1 MQGAVLIRHE
11 SKNVAFCRFY
21 CYNSYMHHPN
31 KRILLIF
38 ILIFISVSFVFAQRV
53 PSVGV
58 VTFEASGSGASPT
71 DAFNLT
77 AKIISEFNSWGTLN
91 VIQGTAGAEYIIKG
105 SLSRLGNDFTLTATT
120 ADASGRVLNE
130 YSEKAQNVNNISIPS
145 FCAKAVERVP
155 LPNYLLGTW
164 QSTLNMP
171 DGPVVCI
178 IEFKSDRKTVIV
190 ERYDTWEHK
199 QQNALRYEG
208 FGTGTYSYRG
218 YANRV
223 INAGGRQARIDAVVG
238 INLTLEETL
247 PAQTSV
253 NLSNLN
259 LEFNAEKTSFVI
271 VSNMMPCGR
280 NFDGPSV
287 YHSEVLG
294 FSQFVKIR

>member
-1 MQGAVLIRHE
+1 MYTYFV
-11 SKNVAFCRFY
+11 RFY
-21 CYNSYMHHPN
+21 LV
-31 KRILLIF
+31 ILLLF
-38 ILIFISVSFVFAQRV
+38 FSLNTVYAQRM

-58 VTFEASGSGASPT
+58 EAVGVGSTGVSAV
-71 DAFNLT
+71 DAAGLT
-77 AKIISEFNSWGTLN
+77 GRIVDELNSWGTLN
-91 VIQGTAGAEYIIKG
+91 VIQGTSSAEFIIKG
-105 SLSRLGNDFTLTATT
+105 SLSRIGNLVTLSAVTT
-120 ADASGRVLNE
+120 DASGRVLNE
-130 YSEKAQNVNNISIPS
+130 YTEQANNASGISVSS

-178 IEFKSDRKTVIV
+178 IEFKSDRRSVVV

-199 QQNALRYEG
+199 QRNALRYEG

-218 YANRV
+218 FANRV
-223 INAGGRQARIDAVVG
+223 INTGGRQIRVDAVIG

-253 NLSNLN
+253 NMSNLN
-259 LEFNAEKTSFVI
+259 LEFNADKTSFTI
-271 VSNMMPCGR
+271 VNNMLLCGR
-280 NFDGPSV
+280 NYDGPSV

>member
-1 MQGAVLIRHE
+1 MYHL
-11 SKNVAFCRFY
+11 
-21 CYNSYMHHPN
+21 N
-31 KRILLIF
+31 KRILVIFLLIF
-38 ILIFISVSFVFAQRV
+38 ITINLVYAQRM
-53 PSVGV
+53 PSVGI
-58 VTFEASGSGASPT
+58 VTFESGSSGASPS
-71 DAFNLT
+71 DAASLT
-77 AKIISEFNSWGTLN
+77 NKAVSEFSSWGTLN
-91 VIQGTAGAEYIIKG
+91 IIQGTAGAEFVIKG
-105 SLSRLGNDFTLTATT
+105 KLSRLGNEFTLTATT
-120 ADASGRVLNE
+120 SDASGRVLNE
-130 YSEKAQNVNNISIPS
+130 YSEKASNVNNISIPS

-178 IEFKSDRKTVIV
+178 IEFKSDRRTAVV

-208 FGTGTYSYRG
+208 YGTGTYSYRG

-223 INAGGRQARIDAVVG
+223 ITAGGRQARIDAVVS
-238 INLTLEETL
+238 INLVLEETL

-259 LEFNAEKTSFVI
+259 LEFNADKTSFVI

>member
-1 MQGAVLIRHE
+1 MYGCIKRYFLVL
-11 SKNVAFCRFY
+11 
-21 CYNSYMHHPN
+21 
-31 KRILLIF
+31 LLLF
-38 ILIFISVSFVFAQRV
+38 VLLSFAFAQKM

-58 VTFEASGSGASPT
+58 VAFEVTGTGISSA
-71 DAFNLT
+71 DAAGLT
-77 AKIISEFNSWGTLN
+77 GKAVTEFQSWGTLN

-105 SLSRLGNDFTLTATT
+105 SISRTGNNITLTAATS
-120 ADASGRVLNE
+120 DSSGRVLNE
-130 YSEKAQNVNNISIPS
+130 YSEQSQSVNNISIPS

-171 DGPVVCI
+171 DGPVICI
-178 IEFKSDRKTVIV
+178 IEFKSDRRTVIV
-190 ERYDTWEHK
+190 ERYDTWEHR

-208 FGTGTYSYRG
+208 FGSGTYSYRG

-223 INAGGRQARIDAVVG
+223 ISVSGRQARIDAVVA

-247 PAQTSV
+247 PAQTAVS
-253 NLSNLN
+253 LSNLN
-259 LEFNAEKTSFVI
+259 LEFNADRTSFVI

-287 YHSEVLG
+287 YPSADLG
-294 FSQFVKIR
+294 FFQFVKIR

>member
-1 MQGAVLIRHE
+1 MYHL
-11 SKNVAFCRFY
+11 
-21 CYNSYMHHPN
+21 N
-31 KRILLIF
+31 KKILLVF
-38 ILIFISVSFVFAQRV
+38 LFLFASLSVVFAQRI

-58 VTFEASGSGASPT
+58 AAFEASGVSPADASSLY
-71 DAFNLT
+71 NKVT
-77 AKIISEFNSWGTLN
+77 AELNSWGTLN
-91 VIQGTAGAEYIIKG
+91 VIQGTDGAEFVIKG
-105 SLSRLGNDFTLTATT
+105 SLSRLGNVLTLSATT
-120 ADASGRVLNE
+120 SDASGRVLNE
-130 YSEKAQNVNNISIPS
+130 YNEQSQNVNNISIPS

-178 IEFKSDRKTVIV
+178 IEFKSDRRTAIV

-199 QQNALRYEG
+199 QRNALRYEG

-223 INAGGRQARIDAVVG
+223 INTGGRQARIDAVVS

-259 LEFNAEKTSFVI
+259 LEFNADRTSFTI
-271 VSNMMPCGR
+271 VNNMMPCGR

-294 FSQFVKIR
+294 FSQFVKIK

>member
-1 MQGAVLIRHE
+1 MYHNLIR
-11 SKNVAFCRFY
+11 NFLVF
-21 CYNSYMHHPN
+21 
-31 KRILLIF
+31 LLLF
-38 ILIFISVSFVFAQRV
+38 ASLSFVFAQRM
-53 PSVGV
+53 PSVGIV
-58 VTFEASGSGASPT
+58 NFEVSGSGSSPT

-77 AKIISEFNSWGTLN
+77 GKAVAEFNSWGTLN
-91 VIQGTAGAEYIIKG
+91 VIQGTTGAEYIIKG
-105 SLSRLGNDFTLTATT
+105 SLSRLGNDFTLSAVTT
-120 ADASGRVLNE
+120 DSSGRVLNE
-130 YSEKAQNVNNISIPS
+130 YSEKANNPNNISIAS

-164 QSTLNMP
+164 QSILNMP

-178 IEFKSDRKTVIV
+178 IEFKSDRRTVVV

-218 YANRV
+218 YANRTITV
-223 INAGGRQARIDAVVG
+223 SGRQARIDAVVS
-238 INLTLEETL
+238 INLALEETL

-253 NLSNLN
+253 SLSNLN
-259 LEFNAEKTSFVI
+259 LEFNADRTAFTI

-287 YHSEVLG
+287 YHSAVLG
-294 FSQFVKIR
+294 FSQFSKIR